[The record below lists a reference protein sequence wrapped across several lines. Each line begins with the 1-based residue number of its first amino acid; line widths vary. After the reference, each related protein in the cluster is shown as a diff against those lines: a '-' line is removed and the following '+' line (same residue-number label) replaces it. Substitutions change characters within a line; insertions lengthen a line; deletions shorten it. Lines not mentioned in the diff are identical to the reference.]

1 MASCSNGWESVKVD
15 SGSRM
20 RAEPNQKLNLS
31 LVNDER
37 KAYPDIMTL
46 ACLAFAISIV
56 FEIFSARCLYGD
68 GSFNY
73 INDLANGK
81 FAGFSGVRSIADD
94 IFEFP
99 MLVAMRLGVTNLFW
113 LRLLFGIGR
122 LIPWPVALLLCY
134 RTAPRHFWLAT
145 LACGAGYLNASFVAV
160 GEHIVAHAFF
170 WPAVFALVFA
180 RPLTP
185 FAASALLLSAAIL
198 LESYESLLF
207 LGPPLALLALW
218 RVFDRQEIA
227 WARGIFLAA
236 AALFILAAVI
246 ALTAVSKPSNGR
258 ELGGFRMDALAILLN
273 PGWTIKWTALW
284 ICLMAGICFSEQ
296 FRRIATHPTAP
307 IFLIIAIGL
316 WGAWPLLKPDDL
328 NPARQFNAR
337 FLDLAIPLA
346 MLPLSF
352 AVTAVPKWFE
362 SRRRQLVVLS
372 AALLLAQSLWQISAT
387 CQWQRFTGILRG
399 VLVSRTGY
407 LSLSQT
413 PLSENPGKSLHFV
426 GGVFDWDNPC
436 LCIALSPGGRVRMM
450 LHSAPDG
457 YAARWQP
464 FDPLDPKTF
473 PELSRYGVDYS
484 DYQAA
489 IGVATTK

>member
-1 MASCSNGWESVKVD
+1 M
-15 SGSRM
+15 
-20 RAEPNQKLNLS
+20 
-31 LVNDER
+31 NDER
-37 KAYPDIMTL
+37 KSYSSIMAL
-46 ACLAFAISIV
+46 ACGVFIISI
-56 FEIFSARCLYGD
+56 FWEILSARSLYGD

-73 INDLANGK
+73 INDLAHGN

-99 MLVAMRLGVTNLFW
+99 MLMAMRLGVTNLFW
-113 LRLLFGIGR
+113 LRFLFGLGR

-134 RTAPRHFWLAT
+134 RVAPRHFWLAA
-145 LACGAGYLNASFVAV
+145 LACGAGYLNAAFVVV

-185 FAASALLLSAAIL
+185 FAAATLLLSATIL
-198 LESYESLLF
+198 PESYESLLF
-207 LGPPLALLALW
+207 LGPFLAALAIW
-218 RVFDRQEIA
+218 RVFDRKETA
-227 WARGIFLAA
+227 WARGVCFAAAILFVLAA
-236 AALFILAAVI
+236 AIAFAAI
-246 ALTAVSKPSNGR
+246 HKPANGR
-258 ELGGFRMDALAILLN
+258 ELGGFKGDAFVILRN
-273 PGWTIKWTALW
+273 PGWTLKWTALW
-284 ICLMAGICFSEQ
+284 ILLMAGICFSEG
-296 FRRIATHPTAP
+296 FRRIATKPAA
-307 IFLIIAIGL
+307 LVVLAAAVGL

-337 FLDLAIPLA
+337 FLDLAVPLA
-346 MLPLSF
+346 LLPIAIAMAAL
-352 AVTAVPKWFE
+352 PKWFE
-362 SRRRQLVVLS
+362 SRRGQLAAFS
-372 AALLLAQSLWQISAT
+372 AALLLAQSLWQVSAT
-387 CQWQRFTGILRG
+387 WQWQRFTGVLRG
-399 VLVSRTGY
+399 ILVSRTGY

-413 PLSENPGKSLHFV
+413 PLAPGSVPGRTFHFV

-464 FDPLDPKTF
+464 FDPLNPKTF
-473 PELSRYGVDYS
+473 PDLRRYGVDYS

-489 IGVATTK
+489 IGAASAK

>member
-1 MASCSNGWESVKVD
+1 MA
-15 SGSRM
+15 
-20 RAEPNQKLNLS
+20 
-31 LVNDER
+31 
-37 KAYPDIMTL
+37 L
-46 ACLAFAISIV
+46 ACWVFVVSI
-56 FEIFSARCLYGD
+56 FLEILSARSLYAD
-68 GSFNY
+68 GAFNF
-73 INDLANGK
+73 INDLANNQ

-99 MLVAMRLGVTNLFW
+99 MLMAMRLGVTNLFW
-113 LRLLFGIGR
+113 LRLLFGFGR

-134 RTAPRHFWLAT
+134 RIAPRHFWLAA

-170 WPAVFALVFA
+170 WPAVFALAFA

-185 FAASALLLSAAIL
+185 FAAAALLLSALIL

-207 LGPPLALLALW
+207 MGPFLAAVALW
-218 RVFDRQEIA
+218 RAFDPKNVA
-227 WARGIFLAA
+227 WARCIYFAA
-236 AALFILAAVI
+236 AVLFIMAAAI
-246 ALTAVSKPSNGR
+246 AFFAVSKPSNGR
-258 ELGGFRMDALAILLN
+258 ELGGFRVDAINMLFH
-273 PGWTIKWTALW
+273 PGWTMKWTALW
-284 ICLMAGICFSEQ
+284 ILLMAGICLSEPFQ
-296 FRRIATHPTAP
+296 RAAAHPCAP
-307 IFLIIAIGL
+307 FFLIFAIGL

-346 MLPLSF
+346 LLPVAL
-352 AVTAVPKWFE
+352 AVAALPKWFE
-362 SRRRQLVVLS
+362 ARRQHLVVLS

-387 CQWQRFTGILRG
+387 WQWQSFVGILRG
-399 VLVSRTGY
+399 VLASRSGY
-407 LSLSQT
+407 LSLSET
-413 PLSENPGKSLHFV
+413 PLVQGSIPGQSLHFV

-457 YAARWQP
+457 YVARWQP
-464 FDPLDPKTF
+464 FDPLNPKTF
-473 PELSRYGVDYS
+473 PDLCRYGVDYS

-489 IGVATTK
+489 IGVAASK